1 MKKKSKVGG
10 ARPGSGRPKGSGGP
24 PELVRRNP
32 VKSMLTDGEL
42 RALKKLA
49 RELGVPVSTAAYEIL
64 ARTLRR
70 RRAQST

>member
-10 ARPGSGRPKGSGGP
+10 ARPGAGRPKGSGGP
-24 PELVRRNP
+24 PALVRRH
-32 VKSMLTDGEL
+32 VVSVMVADAEL

-49 RELGVPVSTAAYEIL
+49 RERGIPVSTAAYEII

-70 RRAQST
+70 RRAQSR